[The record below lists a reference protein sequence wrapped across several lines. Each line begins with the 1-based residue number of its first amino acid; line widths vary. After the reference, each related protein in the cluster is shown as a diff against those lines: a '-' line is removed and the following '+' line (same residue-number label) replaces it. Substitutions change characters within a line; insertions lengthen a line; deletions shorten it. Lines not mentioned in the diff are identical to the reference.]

1 MNPDSNPHPIQNPKP
16 NSGPIANES
25 PLKPRRWFPHK
36 MLSVYMV
43 IVWLLLNNSI
53 SPGHILLGAFLG
65 WLIPW
70 LTQAFW
76 PEVLH
81 IRKPL
86 LVLKMAAVIFYD
98 IIVANLILAVR
109 ILGPV
114 NKLQPAFV
122 KVPLD
127 IDHDFTIALL
137 ASIISLTPGTVSADV
152 NKEGGYLLLHCLH
165 VVDPEAEIRLVKERY
180 ETPLKEIF
188 EC

>member
-1 MNPDSNPHPIQNPKP
+1 MNPDSNPPSTQNP
-16 NSGPIANES
+16 GPLADES

-36 MLSVYMV
+36 TLSVYMV

-86 LVLKMAAVIFYD
+86 LVLKMAAIIFYD

-114 NKLQPAFV
+114 NQLQPAFV

-180 ETPLKEIF
+180 EAPLKEIF